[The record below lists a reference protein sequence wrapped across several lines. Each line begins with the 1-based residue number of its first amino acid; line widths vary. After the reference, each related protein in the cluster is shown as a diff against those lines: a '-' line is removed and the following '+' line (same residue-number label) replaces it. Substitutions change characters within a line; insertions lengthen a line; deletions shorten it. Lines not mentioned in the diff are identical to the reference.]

1 MSSRAAWP
9 RSKSRKRFAFPNNEA
24 RRAPFEFPLPPF
36 FGSGCTAGF
45 QSCARPLVDHAARAA
60 PGKPRRGIRPAMN
73 TRTTISRKYVRRA
86 QSLARI
92 VRTIAAHVAGGM
104 TVLEAL
110 RRMHRRKRGHSVE
123 TLRRHYY
130 RWLRAGRADAVLR
143 AKYGHGSGFA
153 WTDAQRERLWIVL
166 PSATSFADLH
176 GKLFKG
182 ETNAPGYTQFHR
194 SFPAAE
200 RQALCRHFAAQRR
213 TIYTA
218 RRFARWMRGPERTF
232 ATKGGGK

>member
-1 MSSRAAWP
+1 
-9 RSKSRKRFAFPNNEA
+9 
-24 RRAPFEFPLPPF
+24 
-36 FGSGCTAGF
+36 
-45 QSCARPLVDHAARAA
+45 
-60 PGKPRRGIRPAMN
+60 MN
-73 TRTTISRKYVRRA
+73 TRTTISRKHARRA

-104 TVLEAL
+104 SVLEAL
-110 RRMHRRKRGHSVE
+110 RRMHRRKRGYSVE
-123 TLRRHYY
+123 TLRRYYY
-130 RWLRAGRADAVLR
+130 RWLRAGRADAALR
-143 AKYGHGSGFA
+143 AKYGRGAGFT
-153 WTDAQRERLWIVL
+153 WTPAQIERLWLVL

-182 ETNAPGYTQFHR
+182 ATTNAPGYTQFHR

-232 ATKGGGK
+232 ATTGGGK